1 MAMKTILLA
10 CVLSVAAAIPQ
21 QSRTGNF
28 NSFNFDQEFQGLNSG
43 NSLYQEETTPPVP
56 ILRQIQER
64 NPDGSYTYGYE
75 SGDGTYKIET
85 RYATGEVKGKY
96 GYYDDTG
103 ILREASY
110 GAAPDRG
117 FEPQIDGVIVA
128 PPTIHAEPE
137 YNPEPVLAQ
146 PEPAPV
152 RKTVVRRP
160 RPQPA
165 APQQPSETPRFN
177 NFQPSALPAAP
188 QQPARRIRPR
198 PQPAVPQQ
206 PRFQPQQR
214 FTPAVP
220 QQRFTPAVPQQT
232 SGPLPS
238 SVSFFNHPYISD
250 FDSGNGVFSYSYGK

>member
-1 MAMKTILLA
+1 MKTILLA

-28 NSFNFDQEFQGLNSG
+28 NSFNFDQEFQGLNSA
-43 NSLYQEETTPPVP
+43 QELKETTPPVP

-85 RYATGEVKGKY
+85 RYVTGEVKGKY

-117 FEPQIDGVIVA
+117 FEPKIDGVIVA
-128 PPTIHAEPE
+128 PPTINLESD

-146 PEPAPV
+146 PEPAPISRPTQPV

-165 APQQPSETPRFN
+165 VPQQRSETPRFN
-177 NFQPSALPAAP
+177 NFQPSALPAVP

-220 QQRFTPAVPQQT
+220 QQT

-238 SVSFFNHPYISD
+238 SVSFFNHPFISD
-250 FDSGNGVFSYSYGK
+250 YNAGTGVFSYSYRK